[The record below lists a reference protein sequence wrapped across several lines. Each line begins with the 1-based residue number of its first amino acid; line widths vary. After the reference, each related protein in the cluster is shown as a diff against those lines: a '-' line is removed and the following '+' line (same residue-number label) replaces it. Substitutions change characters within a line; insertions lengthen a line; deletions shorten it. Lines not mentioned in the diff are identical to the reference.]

1 HAPGGGSHR
10 RPGELSRLLQHQAER
25 SRRECWPVQRQQPTL
40 ARLQVQYPLEAGE
53 HPAAVAKLR
62 QRLVRP
68 GRPCR
73 GPRHARLLRFGCG
86 GVYPPRRRDGRH
98 PLVSSRLIR
107 DLAGGTRHGLGRGD
121 EVALD
126 AGCGSGRV
134 TRLLL
139 DRLPCGR
146 VYGVDQSPA
155 MLAVAAEQLASY
167 GDRVRLIQGDLVTL
181 QLPEPVDA
189 IFSNATFHWITDHDR
204 LLRNLYRLL
213 APGGVLVAQCGGAG
227 NIDRVMACANAAMA
241 RSPFRERATPAVQ
254 TWRFADAGE
263 TRALL

>member
-1 HAPGGGSHR
+1 MDWDARTYDRVMAP
-10 RPGELSRLLQHQAER
+10 QAEWG
-25 SRRECWPVQRQQPTL
+25 EAIL
-40 ARLQVQYPLEAGE
+40 ARLPL
-53 HPAAVAKLR
+53 
-62 QRLVRP
+62 
-68 GRPCR
+68 
-73 GPRHARLLRFGCG
+73 
-86 GVYPPRRRDGRH
+86 
-98 PLVSSRLIR
+98 
-107 DLAGGTRHGLGRGD
+107 RGD

-263 TRALL
+263 TRALLRQAGFDPADAWLSPAPASFPDRASYATFLRTVVLRPYLDRLPEALHQAYVEAVVDEAERSGLGHVVDYIRLNLSARRPLQEQPARG